1 MPNRACDTPTP
12 RTDTT
17 RGTVDCVDCGGDI
30 RPGATWPHH
39 KVVAALRALLELAP
53 CMSED
58 DRERTQALLA
68 VLERRALPHEKQLVR
83 DSLATLER

>member
-1 MPNRACDTPTP
+1 MPSNVVVTH
-12 RTDTT
+12 
-17 RGTVDCVDCGGDI
+17 
-30 RPGATWPHH
+30 WPHH

-68 VLERRALPHEKQLVR
+68 VLERRALPHQKQLVR

>member
-1 MPNRACDTPTP
+1 
-12 RTDTT
+12 
-17 RGTVDCVDCGGDI
+17 
-30 RPGATWPHH
+30 
-39 KVVAALRALLELAP
+39 
-53 CMSED
+53 MSED